1 MVERKLNVLQIIT
14 GLRPGGAERLLL
26 EICKTLKNSEI
37 TNIIVASIAP
47 DNGLYEDFREAEIEI
62 YQLSTKKSI
71 YESFNVARRLLV
83 LVKKFKIE
91 VIHAH
96 MYHSLLMACVLKI
109 FNPSL
114 KIVFTPH
121 NISFASIDQD
131 SVSSFKA
138 RIRHKIIQCTKVL
151 RSIDIIFAYSMKNNA
166 ISDNYSVIPNG
177 IDTSKFNKVATKYE
191 KFSFLSVGRLD
202 YVKNQTLLIDIFDL
216 YKCDLHDAQLLLV
229 GTGVSENEL
238 KDKVNKLGLQDS
250 VVFLGFQSDTSIYY
264 RRSHVFLMP
273 SLWEGMPL
281 SLLEAGAANIPIIT
295 TSVGAIADIAA
306 ESNVYFSSLEDFCR
320 KMVFVKQHYDEAL
333 KKALLFRNEVM
344 DKYDIDVT
352 AQKHESLY
360 HSI

>member
-121 NISFASIDQD
+121 NISFASI
-131 SVSSFKA
+131 
-138 RIRHKIIQCTKVL
+138 
-151 RSIDIIFAYSMKNNA
+151 
-166 ISDNYSVIPNG
+166 
-177 IDTSKFNKVATKYE
+177 
-191 KFSFLSVGRLD
+191 
-202 YVKNQTLLIDIFDL
+202 
-216 YKCDLHDAQLLLV
+216 
-229 GTGVSENEL
+229 EN
-238 KDKVNKLGLQDS
+238 
-250 VVFLGFQSDTSIYY
+250 
-264 RRSHVFLMP
+264 
-273 SLWEGMPL
+273 
-281 SLLEAGAANIPIIT
+281 
-295 TSVGAIADIAA
+295 
-306 ESNVYFSSLEDFCR
+306 
-320 KMVFVKQHYDEAL
+320 
-333 KKALLFRNEVM
+333 
-344 DKYDIDVT
+344 
-352 AQKHESLY
+352 
-360 HSI
+360 